1 MLFQFVGY
9 DLGTSKLMHV
19 SGKVSTMFPTDGAI
33 IRSEKIDFVQGRFYV
48 WFALLP
54 NHCHYGA

>member
-1 MLFQFVGY
+1 MGY

-33 IRSEKIDFVQGRFYV
+33 IRSEKIDFVQGRYYV

-54 NHCHYGA
+54 NHYLYGA